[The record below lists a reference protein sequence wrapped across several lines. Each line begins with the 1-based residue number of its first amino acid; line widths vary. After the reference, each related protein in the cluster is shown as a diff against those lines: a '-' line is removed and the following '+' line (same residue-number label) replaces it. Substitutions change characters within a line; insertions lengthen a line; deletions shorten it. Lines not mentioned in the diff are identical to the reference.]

1 MRPSQGCFE
10 KSVRLVQVKQ
20 SALFLARGEHS
31 INHSRYFSG
40 CSSMSNSHG
49 GPQALNSQVYSI
61 WSITTKKAGVTEA
74 IDYLPAGDYTMSMVL
89 IICPYVLYSV
99 KKKANNL

>member
-1 MRPSQGCFE
+1 
-10 KSVRLVQVKQ
+10 
-20 SALFLARGEHS
+20 
-31 INHSRYFSG
+31 
-40 CSSMSNSHG
+40 MSNSHG